1 MQPPSP
7 VVLVVEDE
15 LLIRTAVVDQLEG
28 RGFTMLQAASGQEA
42 LDTITLGDRIDVVFT
57 DVNMPGDVDGLML
70 AREVNELWPAI
81 GIIVTSGKAVIDP
94 QDLPAGCRFYLKP
107 YKSETIHAAIRA
119 LLA

>member
-15 LLIRTAVVDQLEG
+15 LLIRMAAVDQLE
-28 RGFTMLQAASGQEA
+28 RQGFTMLEAASGQEA
-42 LDTITLGDRIDVVFT
+42 LDRIALGDRVDVVFT

-70 AREVNELWPAI
+70 AREVNQLWPGV

-94 QDLPAGCRFYLKP
+94 QDLPAGCRFYPKP